1 MSWPLRQNYCSYH
14 EACSVTYHHDDRK
27 IIPQHPTVGTML
39 MVFLNF
45 AGLLFL
51 ANILWRPSS
60 GQYLPL
66 FNLDTF
72 GVYAHGYSLSFI
84 FIQAIKTLL
93 FPHQKHALSWMIAC
107 ENNDSL
113 PPFWEEKG
121 PKDFFNS
128 VTNHSSAKRP
138 ASVKG
143 GILADDMGLG
153 KTLEVISLIVT
164 NFKNG
169 KNLVAIDKTKPI
181 NIEGKVCAFISN

>member
-1 MSWPLRQNYCSYH
+1 
-14 EACSVTYHHDDRK
+14 
-27 IIPQHPTVGTML
+27 
-39 MVFLNF
+39 
-45 AGLLFL
+45 
-51 ANILWRPSS
+51 
-60 GQYLPL
+60 
-66 FNLDTF
+66 
-72 GVYAHGYSLSFI
+72 
-84 FIQAIKTLL
+84 
-93 FPHQKHALSWMIAC
+93 MIAC
-107 ENNDSL
+107 ENNNDL

-169 KNLVAIDKTKPI
+169 KNLVSIDKTKPI
-181 NIEGKVCAFISN
+181 SIESKVCYLLYLFNFLEKKIPGCFPLLLFEI